1 LGGHEVHLS
10 AAAVV
15 VARQDLPSSLLE
27 EGGGDRLGGV
37 PALAPLLGPRRSM
50 PHAASTTTA
59 AFRKVP
65 TSVRWTICTPCPANH
80 WRAFASLCWSSGASS
95 SKGASSTKGPP
106 EASVTATASAARAA
120 SRSSWSSSVKR
131 ETPDSPLSA
140 SPPAPPQPTDF
151 HLPSVSAA
159 RSCEARFPS
168 VFRRVAR
175 SHPAQAAAASSSAAE
190 GSALS
195 PSPPSRRRTSAI
207 SGP

>member
-1 LGGHEVHLS
+1 EEVGFHHPRPPGPIDGRADDAAALLPRDALHRVAVVVAGAAAHLDEGDGPILGGHEVHLS

-106 EASVTATASAARAA
+106 EASVTAKASAARAA

-140 SPPAPPQPTDF
+140 SPPA
-151 HLPSVSAA
+151 
-159 RSCEARFPS
+159 
-168 VFRRVAR
+168 
-175 SHPAQAAAASSSAAE
+175 
-190 GSALS
+190 
-195 PSPPSRRRTSAI
+195 
-207 SGP
+207 